1 MGMNDDKKIVIVGAG
16 VAGLV
21 AAIELEKLGYAPTI
35 LEATDRV
42 GGRVKTDYWN
52 GYQFDHGFQ
61 VLLTAY
67 PELKKYLDL
76 NALNLKYFKPGA
88 TIYTGKDTF
97 RFVDPLRQPSSFLA
111 AIFSPAGSLSDKWK
125 MWRLTE
131 KLKQMSIEEIFN
143 TPSVTT
149 FEYLKSLGFSAN
161 IITNFFRPFF
171 SGIFLENE
179 LATSSRLFQFIFKM
193 FAEGYASIPEE
204 GMQAIPDQ
212 LCAHLQ
218 NTEIRYRTSVER
230 IAGNLISTSTG
241 DFGFEAVIIATEPS
255 KMLDGYQSPA
265 KNFRSTV
272 NMYFLIPDV
281 SSNGYIGLI
290 SSGNT
295 LINNLTVLSDV
306 APRYAPGNK
315 SLLSVS
321 IVGTPHIRG
330 ESLIGEVSREL
341 TTILKLNLKEI
352 NHLRSFTISKALP
365 DIKHPV
371 MHLTGEQIRQGRGIY
386 LAGDYL
392 IGGSLN
398 GAMVSGRQCVEFL
411 MEDLARS

>member
-1 MGMNDDKKIVIVGAG
+1 
-16 VAGLV
+16 
-21 AAIELEKLGYAPTI
+21 
-35 LEATDRV
+35 
-42 GGRVKTDYWN
+42 
-52 GYQFDHGFQ
+52 
-61 VLLTAY
+61 
-67 PELKKYLDL
+67 
-76 NALNLKYFKPGA
+76 
-88 TIYTGKDTF
+88 
-97 RFVDPLRQPSSFLA
+97 LA
-111 AIFSPAGSLSDKWK
+111 AIFSPAGSLPDKWK

-143 TPSVTT
+143 SPSVTT
-149 FEYLKSLGFSAN
+149 MEYLKSLEFSAN

-193 FAEGYASIPEE
+193 FAEGYAAIPEE
-204 GMQAIPDQ
+204 GMQAIPNQ
-212 LCAHLQ
+212 LYAHLQ
-218 NTEIRYRTSVER
+218 NTEIRYRTSVEH

-265 KNFRSTV
+265 KDFRSTV
-272 NMYFLIPDV
+272 NLYFLIPDV
-281 SSNGYIGLI
+281 SSNGYIGLV
-290 SSGNT
+290 SSENT
-295 LINNLTVLSDV
+295 LINNITVLSDV
-306 APRYAPGNK
+306 APHYAPGNK

-330 ESLIGEVSREL
+330 ESLIREVSREL

-371 MHLTGEQIRQGRGIY
+371 MHLTGEQIRHGRGIY

-392 IGGSLN
+392 LGGSLN

-411 MEDLARS
+411 LEDLEKS